1 MIKPEG
7 LVKLTPWYI
16 LISLLFIPLSILLK
30 ILGKAYTDFLI
41 YFVYPFLISGTLFQ
55 IYPTI
60 QGQRLKLEKLTY
72 LHFFLFLLIC
82 LTFLFTG
89 KIYYVSYFFVNLLF
103 LLIILVNTKRI
114 DDLNTLFLFVGSLY
128 LSFASFLL
136 VFLGNSLFVKHL
148 INVGFILNVVFG
160 AYYIFVPMLQIEE
173 LNPKKV
179 SWLSFFT
186 LNLSIPLFGVSW
198 FAMNFEAI
206 ALSGALIL
214 ISVLLLSFV
223 VYKTLSQ
230 RKSPMKG
237 LDISVQLL
245 ILGLCFLVGATLI
258 GIYMAG
264 RESFSL
270 LTLHSDA
277 MLYGF
282 LVLITLG
289 ATYHI
294 IPFLV
299 WWERFAPK
307 MGKGKIPTLKE
318 ILPPRV
324 LENTAIVYTGALLLY
339 LSGVFKEVFLG
350 VMALAVFVYTLHLT
364 KVYFLIKNS

>member
-16 LISLLFIPLSILLK
+16 LLSLLFISVSVLLK
-30 ILGKAYTDFLI
+30 ILGKDYTDFLI

-60 QGQRLKLEKLTY
+60 QGRRLKLEPLLY
-72 LHFFLFLLIC
+72 LHFSLFLFLSL
-82 LTFLFTG
+82 LFLFTG
-89 KIYYVSYFFVNLLF
+89 KLYAVPYLFVNLLF
-103 LLIILVNTKRI
+103 AFIILVNTKKL
-114 DDLNTLFLFVGSLY
+114 DDLNTLFLLVGSLY
-128 LSFASFLL
+128 LPFASLFLL
-136 VFLGNSLFVKHL
+136 FGENELFVKHL

-173 LNPKKV
+173 LNPKKIAWV
-179 SWLSFFT
+179 SFFT
-186 LNLSIPLFGVSW
+186 LNLSVPLFGVSW
-198 FAMNFEAI
+198 FSMNFKAV
-206 ALSGALIL
+206 ALSGTLIL
-214 ISVLLLSFV
+214 ISILFLSFV
-223 VYKTLSQ
+223 IYKTLSQ

-245 ILGLCFLVGATLI
+245 ILGLIFLVGATLI
-258 GIYMAG
+258 GIYMAKA
-264 RESFSL
+264 ESFSL
-270 LTLHSDA
+270 LTLHADA

-294 IPFLV
+294 IPFLA

-307 MGKGKIPTLKE
+307 MGKEKIPTLKE
-318 ILPPRV
+318 ILPPSI
-324 LENTAIVYTGALLLY
+324 LENVAIIYTGALLLHLTGFFDVFF
-339 LSGVFKEVFLG
+339 LSLMSFIVFI
-350 VMALAVFVYTLHLT
+350 YTLYIV
-364 KVYFLIKNS
+364 KVYFY

>member
-16 LISLLFIPLSILLK
+16 LISLLFIPVSVILK
-30 ILGKAYTDFLI
+30 IFDKAYTDFLI

-60 QGQRLKLEKLTY
+60 QGERLKLEKLTY
-72 LHFFLFLLIC
+72 LHFSLFLLLSI
-82 LTFLFTG
+82 LFLFTG
-89 KIYYVSYFFVNLLF
+89 KLYAVSYLFVNLLF
-103 LLIILVNTKRI
+103 AFIILVNTKRLE
-114 DDLNTLFLFVGSLY
+114 DLNTLFLLVGSLY
-128 LSFASFLL
+128 LPFASLFLL
-136 VFLGNSLFVKHL
+136 FEGNGLFVKHL

-179 SWLSFFT
+179 AWVSFFT

-198 FAMNFEAI
+198 FSMNFKAI
-206 ALSGALIL
+206 ALSGTLIL
-214 ISVLLLSFV
+214 ISVLFLSLV
-223 VYKTLSQ
+223 IYKTLSQ

-245 ILGLCFLVGATLI
+245 ILGLIFLVGATLI
-258 GIYMAG
+258 GVYMAK

-270 LTLHSDA
+270 LSLHSDA

-299 WWERFAPK
+299 WWERFAPR
-307 MGKGKIPTLKE
+307 MGKEKIPTLKE
-318 ILPPRV
+318 ILPPSV
-324 LENTAIVYTGALLLY
+324 LENTAIAYTAALLLY
-339 LSGVFKEVFLG
+339 FTGVFETVFLSI
-350 VMALAVFVYTLHLT
+350 MAFAVFVYVLYLFRA
-364 KVYFLIKNS
+364 YFLK